1 MIVAVSVATF
11 DGYPG
16 AGANPNLNP
25 ICNQGIEITCA
36 SLTCPA
42 AMRALTRPQTTG
54 SRSSRRSRTAASAAR
69 ARAST

>member
-36 SLTCPA
+36 SLTCAA
-42 AMRALTRPQTTG
+42 AMLALTRPQTTV
-54 SRSSRRSRTAASAAR
+54 
-69 ARAST
+69 